1 MKPERFAIAINCFD
15 GRAQQPVI
23 DWLRLNCNV
32 DYVDLIT
39 EPGVDKCLAQ
49 EVTDV
54 IASIKRKVELGL
66 KVHAAS
72 VIAVAG
78 HHDCIANPVSREEHL
93 ELISE
98 GVRVVTSWGLPVR
111 VLGLYVNEWRS
122 IDVVVDTDDRS
133 V

>member
-23 DWLRLNCNV
+23 DWLRLNCSV

-39 EPGVDKCLAQ
+39 EPGVDKCLA
-49 EVTDV
+49 EETSDV
-54 IASIKRKVELGL
+54 VRSIRSKVELGL
-66 KVHAAS
+66 RVHAAS

-78 HHDCIANPVSREEHL
+78 HHDCIANPVSRGEHL
-93 ELISE
+93 ELIGE
-98 GVRVVTSWGLPVR
+98 GVKVVTAWGLPVR

-122 IDVVVDTDDRS
+122 IDVVVDTKERG